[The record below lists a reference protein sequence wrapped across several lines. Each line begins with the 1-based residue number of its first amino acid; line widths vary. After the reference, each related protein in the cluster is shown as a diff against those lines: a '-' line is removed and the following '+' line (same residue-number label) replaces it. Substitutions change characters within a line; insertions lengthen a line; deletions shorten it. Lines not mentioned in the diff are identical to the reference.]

1 MVFFLL
7 GAATL
12 LVLMSALGMFSR
24 AQIATVK
31 QFGVWLVAIGGLLLA
46 ALLFMTGRGA
56 TAIAA
61 LAMLGPLAWSWTPS
75 GRPGAASHPK
85 KEWRSGAMSRAE
97 AYAALELRPGASAKE
112 IQDAYIRLM
121 RAAHPDK
128 GGSDR
133 RAARLNQARDVLLG

>member
-7 GAATL
+7 GTATL

-31 QFGVWLVAIGGLLLA
+31 QFGIWIVAIGGLILA
-46 ALLFMTGRGA
+46 ALLFLTGRGV

-61 LAMLGPLAWSWTPS
+61 LAMLGPLVWSW
-75 GRPGAASHPK
+75 RPAARPAATARAK
-85 KEWRSGAMSRAE
+85 TEWRTGAMSRAE
-97 AYAALELRPGASAKE
+97 AYEALELRPGASATE
-112 IQDAYIRLM
+112 IQDAYIKLM
-121 RAAHPDK
+121 RTAHPDR